1 MLKDTQTSPT
11 FFRAITRLLDN
22 IGLAMYS
29 SVPRAIG
36 ELVAN
41 SYDAD
46 AEIVRITIPKEFVPD
61 SEIIIEDNGI
71 GMTRKQIDEEYM
83 VLGFDR
89 RKRRRRTPKGRLPI
103 GNKGIGKLAGLGIAE
118 VMFVETVHNGIR
130 CSFEIDKSKLDEA
143 GKPLSEIPIQ
153 VQVTRSAEANSTKV
167 RLHRLLPKAKF
178 VSPDEL
184 LTFLTKQF
192 GLNPDFQII
201 VNGVSQSA
209 KSLPG
214 KQYSFK
220 DTIPNCGDVT
230 GYYVVAERASQV
242 KTPGFLI
249 KVRGRAVLGPTVFR
263 VFTSGRRQAVFT
275 TGRILGEINAD
286 FLDPEEPA
294 TRYDEFIITT
304 PRDNFNE
311 SDPKFQKLRE
321 WTEDKIREI
330 VKEIEE
336 QTAKQRKKRILKD
349 KRFTAALKRLPPHMQ
364 EYVLNLI
371 NTIIP
376 KLKRLPAEDA
386 DFVLTLILKASES
399 SEFLEILKK
408 MDEAGA
414 EDIGR
419 LAALLQDWG
428 VYEITAITELI
439 KRRLSVIDQFET
451 FAKDIETLEYEQ
463 IHKTLESNLWLLDDN
478 YKLYGSNRTL
488 KKILD
493 QEIQKRFKRH
503 ERDRPDLICKEL
515 MDKLVIIELKR
526 PSHEI
531 VADDMAQLTQ
541 YKTIV
546 REHSPG
552 YRVIES
558 YLIGRR
564 FDEAIRDRDLEKAG
578 YFLRSYSK
586 IVSEARNR
594 YREIIKILEQ
604 EKEG

>member
-11 FFRAITRLLDN
+11 FFKAITRLLDN

-46 AEIVRITIPKEFVPD
+46 AEIVRITIPKEFGPD
-61 SEIIIEDNGI
+61 SGIIIEDNGI

-83 VLGFDR
+83 VLGLDR
-89 RKRRRRTPKGRLPI
+89 RKKRRRTPKGRLPI

-118 VMFVETVHNGIR
+118 VMFVETVHDGIK
-130 CSFEIDKSKLDEA
+130 CSFEIDKSKMDKA
-143 GKPLSEIPIQ
+143 DKPLSEIPIL
-153 VQVTRSAEANSTKV
+153 VQVTRSAEANGTRV
-167 RLHRLLPKAKF
+167 RLSRLLPRTKLI
-178 VSPDEL
+178 SPDRL
-184 LTFLTKQF
+184 LTFLTMQF

-214 KQYSFK
+214 KKYSFK
-220 DTIPNCGDVT
+220 DTIPDCGEVT
-230 GYYVVAERASQV
+230 GYYVVADRASQV
-242 KTPGFLI
+242 KTPGFMI
-249 KVRGRAVLGPTVFR
+249 RVRGRAVLGPTVFR

-275 TGRILGEINAD
+275 TGRILGELNAD

-294 TRYDEFIITT
+294 TKYDEFIITT
-304 PRDNFNE
+304 PRDSFNE

-321 WTEDKIREI
+321 WAEDKIREI
-330 VKEIEE
+330 VKGIEE
-336 QTAKQRKKRILKD
+336 QTTKKRRKRILED
-349 KRFTAALKRLPPHMQ
+349 KRFTAALKRLPPHLR

-371 NTIIP
+371 DTIIP
-376 KLKRLPAEDA
+376 RLARLSGKDA
-386 DFVLTLILKASES
+386 DFVLSLILKASES
-399 SEFLEILKK
+399 SEFMEILKK
-408 MDEAGA
+408 MDEAGI

-428 VYEITAITELI
+428 VYEITAITEWI
-439 KRRLSVIDQFET
+439 KRRLSVIDRFET
-451 FAKDIETLEYEQ
+451 FAEDIETLEYEQ
-463 IHKTLESNLWLLDDN
+463 IHKTLESNLWLLDDS
-478 YKLYGSNRTL
+478 YRLYGSNRTL

-503 ERDRPDLICKEL
+503 ERDRPDLICKAL

-531 VADDMAQLTQ
+531 VAEDMAQLTQ

-564 FDEAIRDRDLEKAG
+564 FDEAVRDRDLEKAG
-578 YFLRSYSK
+578 FFLRSYSE
-586 IVSEARNR
+586 IISEARDR
-594 YREIIKILEQ
+594 YREIIEILEQ
-604 EKEG
+604 EIEG